1 MFKNVSSPVEINRFT
16 VDEVFSYINNN
27 PDYDTIK
34 QAREYVNR
42 FGKECIQYQKIK
54 HSLPV
59 VSWAGTFK
67 YRNTESI
74 EEFSNLMYFDIDNLN
89 PVKQSVVRTLLSD
102 LDFVY
107 AYWTSVSNTGL
118 GILVKTKQ
126 GLNKDNFKP
135 TWIKYYETLNDTLKD
150 IDVVLDWLPDYTRV
164 NILSSSFVTVNA
176 KSIEVDLENDTK
188 YFDTSISSLGT
199 ITDIIITDE
208 YKLLHICYVASNAA
222 YKRHGAFLYDD
233 GTCALA
239 MYFGMCNGFGIEKQF
254 SIDYIC
260 RLFDDKNRTIERVA
274 NYIYKSYKKEFNTK
288 QFNFE

>member
-16 VDEVFSYINNN
+16 VDEIVNYIENN
-27 PDYDTIK
+27 PDQLIIK
-34 QAREYVNR
+34 QAREFVKR
-42 FGKECIQYQKIK
+42 FGKDCIQYQKIK
-54 HSLPV
+54 HQLPV

-74 EEFSNLMYFDIDNLN
+74 EEFSNLMYFDIDNLEDETKLN
-89 PVKQSVVRTLLSD
+89 SVVGILND

-107 AYWTSVSNTGL
+107 AYWQSVSQTGL
-118 GILVKTKQ
+118 GILIRTKH

-135 TWIKYYETLNDTLKD
+135 TWIKYYELLNAALKD

-164 NILSSSFVTVNA
+164 NILSSSVVTGNA
-176 KSIEVDLENDTK
+176 NSIEVELEESTT
-188 YFDTSISSLGT
+188 YFNTSIND
-199 ITDIIITDE
+199 ITDTIVPNGNM
-208 YKLLHICYVASNAA
+208 LLHICYVASNAA

-260 RLFDDKNRTIERVA
+260 RLLDDKNRTIERVA
-274 NYIYKSYKKEFNTK
+274 NYIYKSYEKEFNTK
-288 QFNFE
+288 QFNLT